1 MAFVAMSILTV
12 ELPLVWLV
20 EASGVAGGEAFAG
33 IGGLERFAFEDDL
46 RTLWNGSGI
55 LLPP

>member
-1 MAFVAMSILTV
+1 MIFV
-12 ELPLVWLV
+12 ELPLAWLV
-20 EASGVAGGEAFAG
+20 EASGIADGDAFVG
-33 IGGLERFAFEDDL
+33 IGLERFAFEDDL